1 VTAEPGRE
9 VTPARMRDLAAQAEA
24 LAAAIS
30 AAHDDFR
37 ARDSED
43 PVCRAGFRLDDAA
56 GQARA
61 IATELQDTAADLARI
76 AARPQGSCSI
86 PWGVCPQH
94 GNTLT
99 STAGKTWCRAAGC
112 GRTWGYDR
120 LGMPCAEPARW
131 KVTDLEGSEGLL
143 CDGHALDAR
152 QRLEGARVV
161 PLGAG
166 PERT

>member
-1 VTAEPGRE
+1 
-9 VTPARMRDLAAQAEA
+9 MRDLAAQAEA
-24 LAAAIS
+24 LTAAIS

-37 ARDSED
+37 VRDSED
-43 PVCRAGFRLDDAA
+43 PVRRAAFRLGDAA

-61 IATELQDTAADLARI
+61 IVTELQDTAADLARI

-86 PWGVCPQH
+86 PWGVCPEH
-94 GNTLT
+94 SNTLT
-99 STAGKTWCRAAGC
+99 GTGGKTWCRAAGC

-143 CDGHALDAR
+143 CHGHALDAR
-152 QRLEGARVV
+152 KRLEGARVV
-161 PLGAG
+161 PLGTG